1 MDDEFLFN
9 KKPLR
14 KIKNVYI
21 GENGVMYYVK
31 EEKKSIEDEFEIV
44 GDPIDILERLRFNL
58 IKKIGDGDWRLSE
71 FTAFSV
77 SEYL

>member
-14 KIKNVYI
+14 KIKNVYV
-21 GENGVMYYVK
+21 GEDGMLYY
-31 EEKKSIEDEFEIV
+31 EKKSIEDEFEIM
-44 GDPIDILERLRFNL
+44 GDSIDILERLRFNL

-71 FTAFSV
+71 FTTFNGPESV
-77 SEYL
+77 

>member
-1 MDDEFLFN
+1 MDNKFLFN

-14 KIKNVYI
+14 KIKNVYV
-21 GENGVMYYVK
+21 GENGIMYY
-31 EEKKSIEDEFEIV
+31 EKKSIEDEFEIM

-58 IKKIGDGDWRLSE
+58 IKQIEDGDWRLSE
-71 FTAFSV
+71 FTASSV

>member
-14 KIKNVYI
+14 KIKNVYV
-21 GENGVMYYVK
+21 GEDGMLYY
-31 EEKKSIEDEFEIV
+31 EKKLIEDEFEIM

-58 IKKIGDGDWRLSE
+58 IKQIEDGDWRLSE
-71 FTAFSV
+71 FTTFNGPESV
-77 SEYL
+77 

>member
-14 KIKNVYI
+14 KIKNVYV
-21 GENGVMYYVK
+21 GEDGMLYY
-31 EEKKSIEDEFEIV
+31 EKKLIEDEFEIM

-58 IKKIGDGDWRLSE
+58 IKQIEDGDWRLSE
-71 FTAFSV
+71 LTTFNGPKSV
-77 SEYL
+77 